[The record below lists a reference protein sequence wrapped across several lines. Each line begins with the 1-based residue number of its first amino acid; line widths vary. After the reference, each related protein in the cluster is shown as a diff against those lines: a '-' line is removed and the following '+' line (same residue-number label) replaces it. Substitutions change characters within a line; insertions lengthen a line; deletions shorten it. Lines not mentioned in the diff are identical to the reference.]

1 MGGGSTKI
9 VNSQTTYSCGTSI
22 LLKFL
27 YPTHLEEAYTNQ
39 NTV

>member
-9 VNSQTTYSCGTSI
+9 VNPQTYSCGTSI

-27 YPTHLEEAYTNQ
+27 YPTHLEEAYTN